1 MASVQAAV
9 MVEPGQIEV
18 REFDRPQIGADELL
32 LKIERTGIC
41 GSDKHMYAG
50 HMGLQFPVVP
60 GHELVGTIE
69 ELGANAMDHMAVVG
83 GPVRE
88 GDRIT
93 TTPSSTNC
101 GRCYY
106 CLHMPQRPALCAN
119 RFVYGFVSSDVAPS
133 PRGGFSQYMHMTNRS
148 WVFKIPED
156 LSSDRAVLTE
166 PAAVATRAV
175 ERALGPGIP
184 HIGEGLGL
192 DKKVLVMGAGPIGQL
207 VIAVLAHIGTDEII
221 AADLSASRLQ
231 LAQEMGAHNL
241 LNVGDTSLEERQA
254 ILGDLCDGVGPDIV
268 IETAGVPVAFQES
281 LELVRRGGL
290 VVEVGHF
297 TDPGATEI
305 RPHIVCFKDLDIRGM
320 WAYPAMQFKT
330 ALSFLKNTKAP
341 LDQFITHR
349 LPLESIAE
357 GIDITG
363 SEGSMKVV
371 IEPGA

>member
-1 MASVQAAV
+1 MAAA
-9 MVEPGQIEV
+9 
-18 REFDRPQIGADELL
+18 RER
-32 LKIERTGIC
+32 R
-41 GSDKHMYAG
+41 
-50 HMGLQFPVVP
+50 
-60 GHELVGTIE
+60 
-69 ELGANAMDHMAVVG
+69 
-83 GPVRE
+83 
-88 GDRIT
+88 T
-93 TTPSSTNC
+93 TT
-101 GRCYY
+101 
-106 CLHMPQRPALCAN
+106 
-119 RFVYGFVSSDVAPS
+119 
-133 PRGGFSQYMHMTNRS
+133 
-148 WVFKIPED
+148 
-156 LSSDRAVLTE
+156 
-166 PAAVATRAV
+166 AVATRAV
-175 ERALGPGIP
+175 ERARGPGIP
-184 HIGEGLGL
+184 HIGEGVGL

-207 VIAVLAHIGTDEII
+207 VIAVLAHIGTDKII

-254 ILGDLCDGVGPDIV
+254 ILGGLCDGVGPDIV

-341 LDQFITHR
+341 LEKFITHR
-349 LPLESIAE
+349 LPLESITE

-371 IEPGA
+371 IEPGV